1 MKQED
6 TARPKVLKTSSVL
19 TSADMALFN
28 CGPAEPMKKNSKAS
42 KKSQKKKEKEAEA
55 KKKAQDKKKAEDKKA
70 AKQPQKETFATPE
83 KTPEKTLKS
92 SDNTYKSS
100 KKNRLGSSAYH
111 KACAAGARK
120 GFSHRFCLKLG
131 REARLKALEEAGL

>member
-1 MKQED
+1 
-6 TARPKVLKTSSVL
+6 
-19 TSADMALFN
+19 
-28 CGPAEPMKKNSKAS
+28 MKKNSKAS
-42 KKSQKKKEKEAEA
+42 KKSQKKKENEAEAKKEADA
-55 KKKAQDKKKAEDKKA
+55 KKKAQDKKKAEDKKT

-120 GFSHRFCLKLG
+120 GFSHRVCLKLG